1 MGEPVDVY
9 YFTDAVGYG
18 GAEKSLLNLIAG
30 LDRSR
35 WRPTLVYH
43 EDVGIARLIAGA
55 SRLDC
60 ALWAV
65 PRMPEGMEGA
75 RQALPLALA
84 LRRRQP
90 AVFHAHL
97 TWSRAC
103 KFGLMAALLARVPAV
118 VATEHA
124 FVDLPVT
131 RSSRLQ
137 MHLMAKGTGRYIAVS
152 AHIRRCL
159 METFDRPA
167 ERIVVIPNGVEV
179 ESYATG
185 VDPELR
191 ARFSDGERRRVV
203 LALSRLDP
211 RKGLGV
217 LLRAMAELP
226 DMRLVVAGEGFERDQ
241 LGLLAHQLD
250 IEDRVDLLGYR
261 EDVPRLLACCD
272 VFVQPSLNEAFGLG
286 ALEAMCASRPV
297 IASDVGGTPELVTH
311 GVTGTLVPAGDS
323 AALAAAIRH
332 VLADQGPTATMVQAA
347 RRLADSY
354 SLQHMTDAVTDL
366 YEELLSTHAGGTPSG

>member
-1 MGEPVDVY
+1 
-9 YFTDAVGYG
+9 
-18 GAEKSLLNLIAG
+18 
-30 LDRSR
+30 
-35 WRPTLVYH
+35 
-43 EDVGIARLIAGA
+43 
-55 SRLDC
+55 
-60 ALWAV
+60 
-65 PRMPEGMEGA
+65 
-75 RQALPLALA
+75 
-84 LRRRQP
+84 
-90 AVFHAHL
+90 
-97 TWSRAC
+97 
-103 KFGLMAALLARVPAV
+103 
-118 VATEHA
+118 
-124 FVDLPVT
+124 
-131 RSSRLQ
+131 

-354 SLQHMTDAVTDL
+354 SLQRMTDAVTDL